1 MKRTGI
7 IALVLS
13 FILILSYLVVPA
25 AAQES
30 GYDNTV
36 VNGAHSVDGKIP
48 VLGSNRLVDNVE
60 SALVLEVGS
69 DTLMYAW
76 NADARVSP
84 ASFVKIMTALIV
96 AEQSNLSESVRVK
109 QEILDTIPG
118 DAASANLIADEVLT
132 VEQLL
137 YCMMV
142 GSANDAA
149 AVLAD
154 HVAGS
159 QESFVSAMN
168 RYADQLGCTDTKFT
182 NVHGLHDD
190 EQYTTVRDVVRI
202 LSAAIK
208 NEAFCA
214 AFEAEYYTV
223 PATNKSAE
231 RSFTTGNFLMN
242 DDTVEIYYDTRVTGG
257 RTGVTSTG
265 HRCIAVTAEKN
276 GMKVISVITGS
287 ASEYEEDGYTT
298 KIYGGYTET
307 SALLDAALE
316 GYKAVQIVSTNQIM
330 GQYSVDG
337 GSSDVTVASTC
348 AVSTVLPEHVTS
360 DDLSY
365 RFINAGSS
373 LKAPIDKG
381 QHLINMEIWYQ
392 NACVAQVELVAMNR
406 VTVEENRL
414 DLNRHEGGKISWVK
428 ILIVAACVLGAGM
441 IVFIAVRTA
450 KKFRILSARKR
461 SRRYRMNRR
470 RSR

>member
-1 MKRTGI
+1 MRKAGI

-13 FILILSYLVVPA
+13 FILIAVCQAMPVM
-25 AAQES
+25 AQES
-30 GYDNTV
+30 DRDNAV
-36 VNGAHSVDGKIP
+36 ANGAHSVDGQVS
-48 VLGSNRLVDNVE
+48 VLGSGRLVDNVE
-60 SALVLEVGS
+60 SALVLEVGT

-76 NADARVSP
+76 NADARISP

-96 AEQSNLSESVRVK
+96 AEQGNISDTVRVK
-109 QEILDTIPG
+109 QDLLDTIPY
-118 DAASANLIADEVLT
+118 DAATAKLVADEVLT

-159 QESFVSAMN
+159 QEAFVAQMN
-168 RYADQLGCTDTKFT
+168 RYAEQLGCTETNYT

-190 EQYTTVRDVVRI
+190 EQYTTARDVVRI

-208 NEAFCA
+208 NEVFCS
-214 AFEAEYYTV
+214 AFEAKNYTV

-231 RSFTTGNFLMN
+231 RTFTTGNFLMN
-242 DDTVEIYYDTRVTGG
+242 ADTVEIYYDARVTGG
-257 RTGVTSTG
+257 RTGVTSSG

-276 GMKVISVITGS
+276 GMKLISVISGS

-298 KIYGGYTET
+298 RVYGGYSET
-307 SALLDAALE
+307 SALLDAAFG
-316 GYKAVQIVSTNQIM
+316 GYKAVQIVSVDQIV
-330 GQYSVDG
+330 GQYAVDG
-337 GSSDVTVASTC
+337 GSCDVVVASTK
-348 AVSTVLPEHVTS
+348 AVKTVLPEHVTS
-360 DDLSY
+360 SDLSY
-365 RFINAGSS
+365 RYVNAGTS
-373 LKAPIDKG
+373 LKAPIEKG

-392 NACVAQVELVAMNR
+392 NACIAQVELVAMNA

-414 DLNRHEGGKISWVK
+414 DLNRHEDGKLSWTKVLVIGLLILGGGVVVFV
-428 ILIVAACVLGAGM
+428 LIRTTRRLR
-441 IVFIAVRTA
+441 IA
-450 KKFRILSARKR
+450 SARKR